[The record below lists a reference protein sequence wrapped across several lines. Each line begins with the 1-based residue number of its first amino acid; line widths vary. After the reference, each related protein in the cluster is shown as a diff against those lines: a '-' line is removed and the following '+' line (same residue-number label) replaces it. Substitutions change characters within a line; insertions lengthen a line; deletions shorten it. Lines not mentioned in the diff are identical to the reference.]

1 MNQAAATAES
11 LYRTRVLQNPSEHA
25 AFLELLKKENVKSYL
40 EIGSMYGGSLWRT
53 AHVLP
58 KGAKVVSVDYA
69 SHTPEALPHLKEA
82 VAALKS
88 EGYDVHL
95 LHGDSTSPEIVEK
108 VSDLAPFDCVFID
121 GSHTFEDVQAD
132 WENYGPMGR
141 IVAFHDIAW
150 NSTWKSSVPGRVTM
164 PIYVPEVWD
173 RVKKEY
179 RHKELKLHPAGNYYG
194 IGILWRA

>member
-1 MNQAAATAES
+1 MNQAA

-25 AFLELLKKENVKSYL
+25 AFLSLLKQEGVKSYL

-58 KGAKVVSVDYA
+58 KGSKIVSIDYA
-69 SHTPEALPHLKEA
+69 THTPESLPHLQEA

-95 LHGDSTSPEIVEK
+95 FHGDSAASEIVEQ
-108 VSDLAPFDCVFID
+108 VSALAPFDCVFID
-121 GSHTFEDVQAD
+121 GSHTLEAVQAD

-164 PIYVPEVWD
+164 PIYVPQVWD
-173 RVKKEY
+173 QVKKNY
-179 RHKELKLHPAGNYYG
+179 RHKEFKFHPPGNYYG
-194 IGILWRA
+194 IGVLWR